1 MKLSAVLV
9 PVACALLASCASPAR
24 LDERS
29 SAVQVARE
37 LPAPDTN
44 VPTLDLQTHRI
55 GPNDQISI
63 SVFGAPELDREATID
78 AAGTF
83 SMPLTGVVPAAGKT
97 AQELAADITERL
109 RGRYLKNP
117 RVAVNIKQAATRMV
131 TVDGAV
137 RQPGVYP
144 VTGTMT
150 LQRAIATARGAD
162 DAANIQ
168 NVIVFRTVSGRKM
181 AAMFNLKDIRSG
193 RYPDPQI
200 YADDIVVVGESAARK
215 FMKDVMSFP
224 ILAQFMPLL

>member
-1 MKLSAVLV
+1 MRSSAIVALV
-9 PVACALLASCASPAR
+9 SVVAVAGCTSSAR

-29 SAVQVARE
+29 NAVQVASD

-44 VPTLDLQTHRI
+44 RPTLDLQTYRL
-55 GPNDQISI
+55 GPNDQVAV

-78 AAGTF
+78 AAGNF

-97 AQELAADITERL
+97 SEELAAAITEKL
-109 RGRYLKNP
+109 QGRYLKNP
-117 RVAVNIKQAATRMV
+117 RVAVNIKQAAPRMV
-131 TVDGAV
+131 TIDGAV

-144 VTGTMT
+144 VTGAMT
-150 LQRAIATARGAD
+150 LQRAVATARGAD

-168 NVIVFRTVSGRKM
+168 NVIVFRTVNGRRM

-224 ILAQFMPLL
+224 ILAQFLPLL